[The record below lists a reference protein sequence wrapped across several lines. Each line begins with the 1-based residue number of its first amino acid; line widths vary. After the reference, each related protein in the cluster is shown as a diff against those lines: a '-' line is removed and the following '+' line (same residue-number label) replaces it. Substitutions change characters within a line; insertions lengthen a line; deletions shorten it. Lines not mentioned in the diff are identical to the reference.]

1 MAAIEKA
8 LDILKDGEWHSL
20 DAVREELKLT
30 EDVVKKVLSFLAEFN
45 FIKFDEEGTKVRI
58 DHEFQRICME

>member
-8 LDILKDGEWHSL
+8 LEILKDGEWHSL
-20 DAVREELKLT
+20 DAVIEELKLT

-58 DHEFQRICME
+58 DNEFQRVCME

>member
-20 DAVREELKLT
+20 DAVIEELKLT

-58 DHEFQRICME
+58 DNEFQRVCME

>member
-20 DAVREELKLT
+20 DAVIGELELN
-30 EDVVKKVLSFLAEFN
+30 EDVIKKILSFLVEFN
-45 FIKFDEEGTKVRI
+45 FINFDEEGKKVRI
-58 DHEFQRICME
+58 DHEFQMVCME